1 MGRRED
7 KAKGPDAKEGGSH
20 QAGGCKG
27 LVEPILLQWFLQGF
41 VSSCKDG
48 VHYRL
53 WLRLLG
59 WRRNLQENGYFSF
72 EMAGTNHQ
80 PRKGA
85 TCE

>member
-1 MGRRED
+1 MP
-7 KAKGPDAKEGGSH
+7 KKGGAIR
-20 QAGGCKG
+20 QVGCKS

-53 WLRLLG
+53 RVKLLG
-59 WRRNLQENGYFSF
+59 WSRQLQENGYFSF
-72 EMAGTNHQ
+72 EVAGTNHQ